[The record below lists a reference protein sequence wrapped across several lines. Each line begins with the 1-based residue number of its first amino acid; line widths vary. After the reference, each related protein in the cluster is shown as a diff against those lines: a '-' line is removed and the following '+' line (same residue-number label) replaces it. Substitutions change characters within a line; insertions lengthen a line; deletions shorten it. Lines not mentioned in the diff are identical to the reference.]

1 MIKMLGL
8 LLYRFLYLKSSL
20 KICVINCLAQTV
32 EHMQL
37 KHSAPHP
44 LGVGESTDLAPF
56 KYMHSK

>member
-37 KHSAPHP
+37 KHSAPIHW
-44 LGVGESTDLAPF
+44 GSV
-56 KYMHSK
+56 KVRI

>member
-1 MIKMLGL
+1 MIKSLGL

-37 KHSAPHP
+37 KHTVPPSI
-44 LGVGESTDLAPF
+44 GGGESKGLAPF
-56 KYMHSK
+56 KYMRTK